1 MMYGPQGDRAKLE
14 FLQELRNNQNFVQ
27 DRWLI
32 VGDFNLILQANDKR
46 SNGNLNTRMMGAFT
60 SIVNSFELKEL
71 NLCGRKFTW

>member
-1 MMYGPQGDRAKLE
+1 MYGPQGDRAKLE

-46 SNGNLNTRMMGAFT
+46 CNGNLNTRMMGAFT
-60 SIVNSFELKEL
+60 SMVNSFELKEL
-71 NLCGRKFTW
+71 NLCGTKFTW

>member
-1 MMYGPQGDRAKLE
+1 MYGPQGDRAKLE
-14 FLQELRNNQNFVQ
+14 FLQELRNNHNFVQ

-60 SIVNSFELKEL
+60 SLVNGFELKEL
-71 NLCGRKFTW
+71 NLRGRKFTW

>member
-1 MMYGPQGDRAKLE
+1 MYGPQGDRAKVE
-14 FLQELRNNQNFVQ
+14 FLQELRNIQNSVQ

-60 SIVNSFELKEL
+60 TMVTSFELKEL
-71 NLCGRKFTW
+71 NLRGRKFTW